1 MEGHLYINH
10 IEDQVIHSYDYLSN
24 QLREM
29 ENLNKRVSEL
39 VYQMGLLVT
48 LAAENTL
55 KIFYGND
62 RVNDMQGL
70 IADKNSVF

>member
-1 MEGHLYINH
+1 
-10 IEDQVIHSYDYLSN
+10 
-24 QLREM
+24 
-29 ENLNKRVSEL
+29 
-39 VYQMGLLVT
+39 MGLLVT

>member
-1 MEGHLYINH
+1 
-10 IEDQVIHSYDYLSN
+10 
-24 QLREM
+24 
-29 ENLNKRVSEL
+29 
-39 VYQMGLLVT
+39 MGLLVT

-70 IADKNSVF
+70 IADKNSIFEYKCICVSRKELIMLKRGLFRITRGNSWVYEL